1 VELSSGS
8 IFIDGIDISRI
19 GLRDV
24 RNAIAIIPQE
34 PVLFQ
39 GTIRQNLDP
48 FGRIN
53 DVDLWDVLR
62 RVRLLEGI
70 SIPGQH
76 QTRFHLDEIVG
87 DEGLNFS
94 LGQRQ
99 LLAMAR
105 ALLRK
110 PQIIVMDEA
119 TSSID
124 FETDEKIQHT
134 IRKQFRGA
142 TLLVLSYPARF

>member
-1 VELSSGS
+1 MELSSGS
-8 IFIDGIDISRI
+8 IFIDGVDVSQI
-19 GLRDV
+19 GLHDL

-34 PVLFQ
+34 PVLFH

-48 FGRIN
+48 FGRIK
-53 DVDLWDVLR
+53 DVDLWDALR
-62 RVRLLEGI
+62 RAHLLEGV
-70 SIPGQH
+70 SIPGQG
-76 QTRFHLDEIVG
+76 QTRFHLDEVVG

-124 FETDEKIQHT
+124 FETDEKIQET
-134 IRKQFRGA
+134 IRMQFRGA
-142 TLLVLSYPARF
+142 TLLVLPRLE